1 MWDGMRRELPHDATM
16 AISRE
21 PDALMTHMIL
31 EHARVLEGV
40 ERFVAG
46 ARPSALD
53 SARQIIE
60 AFADAEE
67 AILFPMVA
75 KLRPQTR
82 DVLAD
87 AVGDRAQQ
95 LAELEALVR
104 SRSRSARK
112 LAAATFAD
120 RIRGDLERRLAQ
132 ILPALASQL
141 PRVQYRAVIQAFL
154 RRYEAAGQRTEKQP
168 RRVA

>member
-1 MWDGMRRELPHDATM
+1 MRREFAHDATM

-31 EHARVLEGV
+31 EHARVLECV
-40 ERFVAG
+40 ERYLKS

-60 AFADAEE
+60 AFADAEA
-67 AILFPMVA
+67 AILFPMVD

-95 LAELEALVR
+95 LTELDALVQAG
-104 SRSRSARK
+104 SRSARK
-112 LAAATFAD
+112 LAAANFAD
-120 RIRGDLERRLAQ
+120 RIRGDLERRLTQ
-132 ILPALASQL
+132 LLPALASQL
-141 PRVQYRAVIQAFL
+141 PRVQYRAIIQAFL
-154 RRYEAAGQRTEKQP
+154 RRYEAAAPKVEKQS